1 MGRYVALM
9 RAIAHTPM
17 APFRAALEEL
27 GFTDVTSFGMSGN
40 LIFTAPPTRAATLE
54 DQIGAKL
61 GAVIIIRS
69 AKQIAATAR
78 ADPFAGHAEAAVLFL
93 KRPPPAEKRA
103 AFLALDVP
111 EPRPVLRRNDLHIAG
126 WVTVAGKRIDLEK
139 KLGAGTMRSSG
150 IVARLAEIAAE

>member
-1 MGRYVALM
+1 MGRYIALM

-40 LIFTAPPTRAATLE
+40 LIFTAPAASAATLE
-54 DQIGAKL
+54 QRIGERL

-69 AKQIAATAR
+69 ARQMAAIAG
-78 ADPFAGHAEAAVLFL
+78 ADPFVGRPDATVMFL
-93 KRPPPAEKRA
+93 KRPPLAEARS

-111 EPRPVLRRNDLHIAG
+111 EPRPVLRGANLHFAG
-126 WVTVAGKRIDLEK
+126 WVTVAGKRVDLEK
-139 KLGAGTMRSSG
+139 RIGTGTMRSSG
-150 IVARLAEIAAE
+150 IVRRLAERAAG